1 MQDKKENKQDNST
14 QNNLQQENTKLKQI
28 IAEYNT
34 QMIINSQKEFNKF
47 LMNQSLQMQ
56 EDLSS
61 LKIGVNQIIDF
72 LNEEGSKE
80 SEHEDLTQEEVD
92 GHNKTIDAID
102 EEPSIIELK
111 NKIKELEAER
121 NKSKKKK

>member
-1 MQDKKENKQDNST
+1 M
-14 QNNLQQENTKLKQI
+14 
-28 IAEYNT
+28 
-34 QMIINSQKEFNKF
+34 
-47 LMNQSLQMQ
+47 
-56 EDLSS
+56 
-61 LKIGVNQIIDF
+61 NQIIDF